1 MREKYKNRIIK
12 DKYQP
17 NHLSQFNAKGQA
29 YITLASTPQDLEK
42 KHGKERYKLLN
53 KIDFTCSRN

>member
-29 YITLASTPQDLEK
+29 YITLDSTPQDLEK
-42 KHGKERYKLLN
+42 KHG
-53 KIDFTCSRN
+53 